1 MLSGGLGGTSR
12 SSSPVRSTSGSRS
25 PSPGSQWPDN
35 GAYNSEDQSPKSNP
49 AIGYAE
55 GDGHHQSIGM
65 GPGRTGVKG
74 VIRDRAEAVAQAKAK
89 RSLEIAAL
97 NRKLEQTSL
106 AAGGTTWAE
115 DEDVRRVNQG
125 LEPIHGSGTTT
136 SGATKARFGH
146 LREVGAKN
154 FVAAVEESNVNVV
167 VHIYDAVSESV
178 WRAEVTW
185 TDGVPASHWSAAP

>member
-1 MLSGGLGGTSR
+1 MDGASR
-12 SSSPVRSTSGSRS
+12 SSSPVRSPSGSRS

-35 GAYNSEDQSPKSNP
+35 GAYSPEDDLSKASPD
-49 AIGYAE
+49 IGYTE
-55 GDGHHQSIGM
+55 GEGHHQSIGM

-89 RSLEIAAL
+89 RSSEIAAL

-106 AAGGTTWAE
+106 AAGGKTWAE

-125 LEPIHGSGTTT
+125 LEPIHGSGATT
-136 SGATKARFGH
+136 SGSTKARFGH
-146 LREVGAKN
+146 LREVGAGN

-167 VHIYDAVSESV
+167 VHIYDPVSRSV
-178 WRAEVTW
+178 
-185 TDGVPASHWSAAP
+185 